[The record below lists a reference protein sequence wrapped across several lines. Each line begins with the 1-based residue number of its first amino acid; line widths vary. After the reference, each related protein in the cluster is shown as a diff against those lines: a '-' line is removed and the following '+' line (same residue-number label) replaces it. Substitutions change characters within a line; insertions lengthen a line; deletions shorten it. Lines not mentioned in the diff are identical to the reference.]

1 MLEAADEEPTAR
13 QKMRFLLELLRED
26 GLTEYGSH
34 IPTEYVHNAIGLQVP
49 EVATREV
56 FNRIGLVE
64 MAAVDY
70 CRAALL
76 NEGKYVSGCKGGYR
90 VLLPSENKS
99 QVDAYISSADNKLC
113 RALKLSKNTPKEV
126 GIAHSQ
132 VEARIMLKRHG
143 MRRGGDQPGMMM

>member
-1 MLEAADEEPTAR
+1 MLETEDDEPTAR
-13 QKMRFLLELLRED
+13 QKMRSLLERIRD
-26 GLTEYGSH
+26 AGLDEYGSY
-34 IPTEYVHNAIGLQVP
+34 IPAGFVQRAMCIEVP

-56 FNRIGLVE
+56 FNRISLIE

-76 NEGKYVSGCKGGYR
+76 NEGKYLSGCKGGYR
-90 VLLPSENKS
+90 ILLPSENKS
-99 QVDAYISSADNKLC
+99 QVDSYISSADNKLC

-126 GIAHSQ
+126 GVAHDQ
-132 VEARIMLKRHG
+132 TEARILMKQHG

>member
-1 MLEAADEEPTAR
+1 MLEAAEDEPSAR
-13 QKMRFLLELLRED
+13 QKMRFLLEQLRQD

-34 IPTEYVHNAIGLQVP
+34 IETTYVHRAIGLQVP

-56 FNRIGLVE
+56 FNRISLVE

-76 NEGKYVSGCKGGYR
+76 NEGKYLSGCRGGYR
-90 VLLPSENKS
+90 ILLPSENKS
-99 QVDAYISSADNKLC
+99 QVDSYISSADTKLC

-126 GIAHSQ
+126 GSQ
-132 VEARIMLKRHG
+132 HCQLEARILMKQHG
-143 MRRGGDQPGMMM
+143 MRRGGEQPGMRM

>member
-1 MLEAADEEPTAR
+1 MIETADEEPTAR
-13 QKMRFLLELLRED
+13 QKMRFLLEQLRDD

-34 IPTEYVHNAIGLQVP
+34 IETAYVHRAIGLQVP

-76 NEGKYVSGCKGGYR
+76 NEGKYLSGCRGGYR

-99 QVDAYISSADNKLC
+99 QIDSYMSSADTKLC
-113 RALKLSKNTPKEV
+113 RALKLSRNTPKEV
-126 GIAHSQ
+126 GVAHDQ
-132 VEARIMLKRHG
+132 VEARIMLKQHG

>member
-1 MLEAADEEPTAR
+1 MLETEDDEPTVR
-13 QKMRFLLELLRED
+13 QKMRSLLERLRAA
-26 GLTEYGSH
+26 GLDEYGSY
-34 IPTEYVHNAIGLQVP
+34 IPAEFVQAAMRIQVP
-49 EVATREV
+49 EVATRET
-56 FNRIGLVE
+56 FNRIGLIE

-76 NEGKYVSGCKGGYR
+76 NEGKYLSGCKGGYR

-126 GIAHSQ
+126 GIAHDQ
-132 VEARIMLKRHG
+132 TEARILLKQHG